1 MVEGNM
7 AEPVPKKLPR
17 ALGLNW
23 RPVVDEYRQKTDR
36 TDAAEPEAEPEAPR
50 DVAADPLPLPDQEDE
65 KEDAMASP
73 ISLHKFQEQLD
84 RNCLDEI
91 ALLLLA
97 LTYGEMIEL
106 ADAIWSAP
114 EGTAITKENLPALL
128 HRWSKSRSAGRPHDN
143 TGDGG

>member
-1 MVEGNM
+1 MEGDM

-36 TDAAEPEAEPEAPR
+36 TDAAEPEDPR

-73 ISLHKFQEQLD
+73 ISLRKFQEQLD

-106 ADAIWSAP
+106 ADAIWSAQP

-128 HRWSKSRSAGRPHDN
+128 YRWSKSRSAGRPHD
-143 TGDGG
+143 TAGEVG

>member
-1 MVEGNM
+1 MVESDM

-36 TDAAEPEAEPEAPR
+36 SDAAEPEDPR
-50 DVAADPLPLPDQEDE
+50 DVAADPLPLPDLEDE
-65 KEDAMASP
+65 KEDEMASP
-73 ISLHKFQEQLD
+73 ISLRKFQEQLD

-91 ALLLLA
+91 ALLMLA

-106 ADAIWSAP
+106 ADAIWSAQP
-114 EGTAITKENLPALL
+114 EGTAINKENLPTLL
-128 HRWSKSRSAGRPHDN
+128 HRWSKARSAGRPS
-143 TGDGG
+143 TGAGDGG

>member
-1 MVEGNM
+1 MEGDM

-36 TDAAEPEAEPEAPR
+36 TDAAEPEDPR
-50 DVAADPLPLPDQEDE
+50 DVAADPPPLPDQEHE

-73 ISLHKFQEQLD
+73 ISLRKFQEQLD

-106 ADAIWSAP
+106 ADAVWSAQP

-128 HRWSKSRSAGRPHDN
+128 YRWSKSRSAGRPHD
-143 TGDGG
+143 TAGDGV